1 MGDRTSTSSSGSP
14 VEVRFEWT
22 RQKPKSSLG
31 KERKNGEDEGK
42 ASRRTSKALSSKTP
56 STSSFAQ
63 HQQQQSAPSTLSP
76 EPHSPRSK
84 VKRLERSVDRE
95 SRRSSSPKPGSIRT
109 HTTHSD
115 GSPRRG
121 QSLEDEDDGEESD
134 AEDSETPWTCTLVLK
149 PHPSTTSPS
158 LVHSPTQQPPQEIRL
173 KVGQVVP
180 APHHPKVV
188 TVLKIPFPLPDI
200 EVDKAILHKR
210 VITPSGVARPATASS
225 SVNSPSSPPTS
236 SGSPF
241 SNPFGRNSN
250 QQQPKPAL
258 ILTAEEIKD
267 IVSCTS
273 LWLIVR
279 EGFGGVGKEKRKG
292 DGWRIRA

>member
-1 MGDRTSTSSSGSP
+1 M
-14 VEVRFEWT
+14 
-22 RQKPKSSLG
+22 
-31 KERKNGEDEGK
+31 
-42 ASRRTSKALSSKTP
+42 
-56 STSSFAQ
+56 
-63 HQQQQSAPSTLSP
+63 
-76 EPHSPRSK
+76 
-84 VKRLERSVDRE
+84 ERSVDRE